1 MNSNDED
8 LDVIEELA
16 EEVGERV
23 KELSERVHPI
33 RIALAG
39 VMMLILL
46 GALASTWYWVIPR
59 DSVEVETVYLQRQG
73 HIIMNEFS
81 NTGSREITDVILS
94 VEVLDSSD
102 VIVGQYQLSFASV
115 SSHTSISGD
124 EMELVLFGHSVWEEY
139 RVIINVDWTDF
150 DGKSH
155 TQTFSHPIGE
165 TMYEIFTDE
174 CDTTTWFL

>member
-8 LDVIEELA
+8 QDIVEELA
-16 EEVGERV
+16 QEVGERV
-23 KELSERVHPI
+23 KELTERVHPV

-59 DSVEVETVYLQRQG
+59 DSVEIETVYLQRQG
-73 HIIMNEFS
+73 HIIMTEFS
-81 NTGSREITDVILS
+81 NTGSRDVTDVSFS

-102 VIVGQYQLSFASV
+102 LVVGQYQHSFNSV

-139 RVIINVDWTDF
+139 HVVINVDWTDF
-150 DGKSH
+150 NGKSH

-165 TMYEIFTDE
+165 TMYEVFTDE
-174 CDTTTWFL
+174 CDTTTWFF